1 MAVPLQSPYAAG
13 RAVPRISLIRTAVGL
28 FIVALTACFLPSG
41 PPPAGPAIWA
51 TVAVGAFVLSIV
63 SAIAA
68 EARKHRFI
76 RTALGYCALAFLV
89 LSAAIM
95 AVASVAFSP
104 GTQMPVTPDVFIFAG
119 TIALTAAAV
128 LGILAGFRAEGAVT
142 RFLPTTPLGWW
153 AAAFLAVGE
162 VLQYSPWAALSPCSV
177 TGSAQCFRSSHWS
190 PGRRSWR
197 TSTLHFSSVC
207 LHHTPRQKKCP
218 SQLHPAQRPGA
229 GACSS
234 LPSPS

>member
-1 MAVPLQSPYAAG
+1 MAAPLQSPYAAG

-76 RTALGYCALAFLV
+76 RTAFGYCALAFLV

-95 AVASVAFSP
+95 AAASVAFSP

-128 LGILAGFRAEGAVT
+128 LGILAGFRAERAVT

-162 VLQYSPWAALSPCSV
+162 VLQYSPWAALSPAIAMSGPALALAAMFSYRERSV
-177 TGSAQCFRSSHWS
+177 
-190 PGRRSWR
+190 
-197 TSTLHFSSVC
+197 LSVVA
-207 LHHTPRQKKCP
+207 LVAG
-218 SQLHPAQRPGA
+218 PAQLA
-229 GACSS
+229 YFYLAFFIS
-234 LPSPS
+234 LFTPHP